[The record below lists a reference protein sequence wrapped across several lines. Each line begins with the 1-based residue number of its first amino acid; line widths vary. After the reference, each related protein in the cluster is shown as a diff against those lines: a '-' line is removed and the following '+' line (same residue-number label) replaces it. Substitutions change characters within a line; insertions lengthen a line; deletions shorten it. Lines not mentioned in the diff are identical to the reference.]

1 MMGTMQ
7 VGDTVRLKVVPLDV
21 KDQDDLQTRTLFQK
35 CIDKCF
41 VITDIEHPEG
51 VPFNLLRLEV
61 GGVVGLEPWSHVIW
75 VEECLVDKVPKP
87 GSTVILL
94 ELPPGFVTDLP
105 AQDQESIRGI
115 LGKPVLLNEYD
126 DAGRAELEFTD
137 PNGVSHLIYVSPQ
150 YITSGGADE

>member
-1 MMGTMQ
+1 MMETMQ
-7 VGDTVRLKVVPLDV
+7 VGDTVRLKAVPLDV
-21 KDQDDLQTRTLFQK
+21 KDQDDLQTRTLFQQ
-35 CIDKCF
+35 CVEKCF
-41 VITDIEHPEG
+41 VVADIEHPEG
-51 VPFNLLRLEV
+51 FPFSLLRLEV
-61 GGVVGLEPWSHVIW
+61 GGVMGLEPSSDVIW

-105 AQDQESIRGI
+105 AEDQETIRGI

-137 PNGVSHLIYVSPQ
+137 PHGVSHLIYVRPQ
-150 YITSGGADE
+150 YISPVGE